1 MLGRQEIR
9 AKYDAWL
16 LGVKAAISKPANFT
30 KNIVTQVQQAAIKPI
45 AIENQVQ
52 QVEKQILPSRGRA
65 AKTCVVPQAAIL
77 PSRNR
82 AAKTKAISAIK
93 KSFDVIE

>member
-16 LGVKAAISKPANFT
+16 LGVKAAINKPAQT
-30 KNIVTQVQQAAIKPI
+30 YVVPQANIITQPQAAI
-45 AIENQVQ
+45 A
-52 QVEKQILPSRGRA
+52 LASRGRA
-65 AKTCVVPQAAIL
+65 AKAKTCMDPQAAIL

>member
-1 MLGRQEIR
+1 MLKRQEIR

-16 LGVKAAISKPANFT
+16 VGVKAAISKPANFT

-45 AIENQVQ
+45 AIK
-52 QVEKQILPSRGRA
+52 KQILPSRGIKCLA
-65 AKTCVVPQAAIL
+65 LENQIL
-77 PSRNR
+77 PSRGR

>member
-1 MLGRQEIR
+1 MDNISSNKEQTENINMLGRQEIR

-30 KNIVTQVQQAAIKPI
+30 KNIVTQVPQAAIKPI
-45 AIENQVQ
+45 AIENQ
-52 QVEKQILPSRGRA
+52 ILPSRG
-65 AKTCVVPQAAIL
+65 
-77 PSRNR
+77 R

>member
-1 MLGRQEIR
+1 MLRRQEIR

-16 LGVKAAISKPANFT
+16 LGVKAAISKPAQT
-30 KNIVTQVQQAAIKPI
+30 YVVPQANIITQPQAAIALASRGKAAIKRI
-45 AIENQVQ
+45 AMEN
-52 QVEKQILPSRGRA
+52 QILPSRG
-65 AKTCVVPQAAIL
+65 
-77 PSRNR
+77 R